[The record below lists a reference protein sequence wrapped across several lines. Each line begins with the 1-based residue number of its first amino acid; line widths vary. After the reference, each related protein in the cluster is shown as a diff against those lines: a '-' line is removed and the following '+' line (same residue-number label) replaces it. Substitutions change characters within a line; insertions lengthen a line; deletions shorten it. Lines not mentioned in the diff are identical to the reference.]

1 MSATAFPRNSTNS
14 RPTAMVAVAVTGIAT
29 AYTLALLL
37 GMPDPDWAYLPRAV
51 VHLGE
56 LAAVLA
62 VAMSGAAGTGWL
74 GRVGTGAA
82 GLGLVLLA
90 VAEAITFSSPD
101 LSLTLFTIGPNL
113 VGIGLIVVGIAVVR
127 AGRFTGWRRYPV
139 LALGVY
145 VFVVMTPLIIASGG
159 PPAPAGL
166 VALLGWEVLWVLVAV
181 AVLVETAGVRR
192 GTAPALG

>member
-1 MSATAFPRNSTNS
+1 MSATALPRNSTNS
-14 RPTAMVAVAVTGIAT
+14 RPTAIVAVAVTGIAT

-37 GMPDPDWAYLPRAV
+37 GMPDPAWAYLARAI

-159 PPAPAGL
+159 PPAPAGI